1 MNTEISYAIMYLEIN
16 IIAVLVVGIIRYKT
30 MGLSRMV
37 AQRNFAMALDSMNLF
52 FLSDTFY
59 VMMKCGVLPYFRGAA
74 LACKELY
81 FLMTAVMCFFWFVYF
96 EYMQDSPF
104 VKNRRRVLLS
114 SLLVWIMAI
123 LLVVNIFTGIL
134 FYIDEE
140 GIYHRGSLFVVQ
152 YLLSYIYVFV
162 SCTRAL
168 IGVFQK
174 SKFMKRRMLV
184 TLALFPVPPAIAG
197 LIQFFHPEL
206 PLACVALSIDVL
218 IMYLNW
224 LDQMISIDPLT
235 RLNNRKQLVYLYEA
249 WQEDL
254 QEESYLYLMIID
266 ANKFKGINDTYGHIE
281 GDAAL
286 VRIADALVLSCKNF
300 HGRTNIARYGGDEF
314 VILADVESP
323 ELVDAL
329 QVKIKKTLGEMNRA
343 AQSPYELTVS
353 IGMARAEKGIA
364 LKELMEKADEEMYQQ
379 KKLTQK

>member
-1 MNTEISYAIMYLEIN
+1 M
-16 IIAVLVVGIIRYKT
+16 
-30 MGLSRMV
+30 
-37 AQRNFAMALDSMNLF
+37 F
-52 FLSDTFY
+52 
-59 VMMKCGVLPYFRGAA
+59 
-74 LACKELY
+74 
-81 FLMTAVMCFFWFVYF
+81 
-96 EYMQDSPF
+96 MQ
-104 VKNRRRVLLS
+104 
-114 SLLVWIMAI
+114 
-123 LLVVNIFTGIL
+123 
-134 FYIDEE
+134 
-140 GIYHRGSLFVVQ
+140 
-152 YLLSYIYVFV
+152 
-162 SCTRAL
+162 
-168 IGVFQK
+168 
-174 SKFMKRRMLV
+174 RRMLV

-235 RLNNRKQLVYLYEA
+235 RLNNRKQLGYLYEA

-329 QVKIKKTLGEMNRA
+329 QVKIKKTLGELNRA
-343 AQSPYELTVS
+343 AKSPYELTVS

-364 LKELMEKADEEMYQQ
+364 LKEIIENADEEMYQQ

>member
-1 MNTEISYAIMYLEIN
+1 
-16 IIAVLVVGIIRYKT
+16 

-114 SLLVWIMAI
+114 SLLVWIMVI

-174 SKFMKRRMLV
+174 SKFMNSRNL
-184 TLALFPVPPAIAG
+184 
-197 LIQFFHPEL
+197 E
-206 PLACVALSIDVL
+206 
-218 IMYLNW
+218 
-224 LDQMISIDPLT
+224 
-235 RLNNRKQLVYLYEA
+235 
-249 WQEDL
+249 
-254 QEESYLYLMIID
+254 
-266 ANKFKGINDTYGHIE
+266 
-281 GDAAL
+281 
-286 VRIADALVLSCKNF
+286 
-300 HGRTNIARYGGDEF
+300 
-314 VILADVESP
+314 
-323 ELVDAL
+323 
-329 QVKIKKTLGEMNRA
+329 
-343 AQSPYELTVS
+343 
-353 IGMARAEKGIA
+353 
-364 LKELMEKADEEMYQQ
+364 
-379 KKLTQK
+379 